1 MHGVTLISAAV
12 IALLAASNPA
22 HGSDQT
28 RTRAAAQTSTIDAPA
43 DTSMAAAADLF
54 AALRGG
60 WSCTGALA
68 NGRPLAAD
76 LSFTPAMDGRLLRFR
91 HADRAPSSY
100 VQEATWG
107 ASPTR
112 HEIVSLAYAAGTA
125 TAAPEPALFV
135 AREWTAHS
143 LTLVADTLQSPPWA
157 PNRFAYTV
165 AGPDSLKMV
174 WEVERGGAWRM
185 GDWLA
190 CTRAVQ

>member
-1 MHGVTLISAAV
+1 MHVVTLASAAV
-12 IALLAASNPA
+12 IALLAVSGPA
-22 HGSDQT
+22 HGTSPA
-28 RTRAAAQTSTIDAPA
+28 RAGAAPETSAIGAPA
-43 DTSMAAAADLF
+43 DTSMAKAADLF

-76 LSFTPAMDGRLLRFR
+76 LSFTPSMDGKLLRFR

-157 PNRFAYTV
+157 PNRFTYTV